1 MSLLISLS
9 PDINDDDYVLLQ
21 KWAYQAAQWS
31 GNPDNQPAFG
41 DTDHT
46 LMYKIA
52 KSSYEEQQA

>member
-21 KWAYQAAQWS
+21 KWAYQVALQA
-31 GNPDNQPAFG
+31 GNTENQPVFG

-46 LMYKIA
+46 LLYKIA
-52 KSSYEEQQA
+52 ETSYSLAP